1 MTPRPL
7 TRRHALASLASLAS
21 LAALASLPAFA
32 HDSADHA
39 LASLPALPGESV
51 YRLDATLQDQDGRA
65 FALGSLRGTP
75 VLASMFY
82 TSCDKVCPMI
92 FEAVHATLRALPPAD
107 RAATRVL
114 MVSFDPARDS
124 TAVLKKTAQARGC
137 DDRWVLARGDDATT
151 RKVAAVLGVQY
162 RRLSDGE
169 YNHSST
175 IDVLDPAGR
184 IVARSGKLDGA
195 DPQVTAAI
203 RRMARG

>member
-1 MTPRPL
+1 MTL
-7 TRRHALASLASLAS
+7 AHMRRRDALLS
-21 LAALASLPAFA
+21 LAAFAAVPLAARSA
-32 HDSADHA
+32 DSA
-39 LASLPALPGESV
+39 PKLPGDSV
-51 YRLDATLQDQDGRA
+51 YRLDVALEDHDGRP
-65 FALGSLRGTP
+65 FSWSSLQGGP

-92 FEAVHATLRALPPAD
+92 FETIHATLRALPAAD

-124 TAVLKKTAQARGC
+124 VEVLKKTAQARGC
-137 DDRWVLARGDDATT
+137 DERWVLARADDRAT
-151 RKVAAVLGVQY
+151 RQVAAVLGVQF

-184 IVARSGKLDGA
+184 IVARSAKLGPA
-195 DPQVTAAI
+195 DPKVTAAI
-203 RRMARG
+203 RKMTARG